1 MFDIRAA
8 RDEKAI
14 LANIKHDPNF
24 RPPSWW
30 SQEPLIVPQLD
41 WLLGAYHEL
50 STERQIGWQCG
61 PIPVSRIREAGER
74 ILGSDSVMIQPFMAI
89 IRVLD
94 AAFLEYSE
102 QQREKEQKRNARASE
117 GPKNRASRFRR
128 R

>member
-41 WLLGAYHEL
+41 WLLNAYHEL
-50 STERQIGWQCG
+50 STERQIGFQCG
-61 PIPVSRIREAGER
+61 PIPVSRIRETGMR
-74 ILGSDSVMIQPFMAI
+74 ILGEDSIMIEPFTAI
-89 IRVLD
+89 IRILD

-102 QQREKEQKRNARASE
+102 AQRKKEQERNARANKA
-117 GPKNRASRFRR
+117 PTSRFKSRR
-128 R
+128 